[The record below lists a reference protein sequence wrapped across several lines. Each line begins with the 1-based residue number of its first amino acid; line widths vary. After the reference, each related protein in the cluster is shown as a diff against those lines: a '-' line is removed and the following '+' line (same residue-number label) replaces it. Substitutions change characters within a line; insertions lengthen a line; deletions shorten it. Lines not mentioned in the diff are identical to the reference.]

1 MITVTIGTNLDRKE
15 IMVNPETAVIKD
27 LFKDN
32 GVANERATNYLDG
45 CPINASQIN
54 QTLAQLNVTSD
65 CVLLSVIK
73 NDNAVCL

>member
-15 IMVNPETAVIKD
+15 ILVDPEMKTLKE
-27 LFKDN
+27 LLKEN
-32 GVANERATNYLDG
+32 GVAYERATNYLDG

-65 CVLLSVIK
+65 CTILSVIK
-73 NDNAVCL
+73 NDNA

>member
-15 IMVNPETAVIKD
+15 ILVDPETKTIKD
-27 LFKDN
+27 LFKEN
-32 GVANERATNYLDG
+32 GIAYERATNYLDG

-65 CVLLSVIK
+65 CTILSVIK
-73 NDNAVCL
+73 NDNA

>member
-1 MITVTIGTNLDRKE
+1 MITVTIGTNLDRKD
-15 IMVNPETAVIKD
+15 VLVDPETSTLKQ

-32 GVANERATNYLDG
+32 GVAYERATNYLDG

-54 QTLAQLNVTSD
+54 QTLADLNVTTD

-73 NDNAVCL
+73 NDNA

>member
-1 MITVTIGTNLDRKE
+1 MITVTVGTNLDRKD
-15 IMVNPETAVIKD
+15 IMVDPETATVKQI
-27 LFKDN
+27 FKDN
-32 GVANERATNYLDG
+32 GVAYERATNYLDG

-73 NDNAVCL
+73 NDNA